1 MRATSIGHA
10 GIFIETRQ
18 GTILCDP
25 WFNPAF
31 FGSWFVFPRNDQL
44 PHPLRD
50 EILHPSYLYISHLHG
65 DHLDEKWLSENIP
78 RNTPV
83 LLPGFPTNELERRLR
98 SIGFDTFIRTENGIE
113 TNLGDGL
120 TVAIHVETS
129 ITDGPA
135 GDSALVVSDG
145 VHRIVDQNDCR
156 PSDLHALCSHG
167 PVDQHWIQYSGAIWY
182 PMVYEEPAETM
193 RQLIDLKV
201 ESQFARALRYVE
213 ALDARAVVPSAG
225 PPCFL
230 DPDLFRFNVID
241 GDEMSIFPDQ
251 TAFLNRLTATG
262 RDGVMNVPGTIIEC
276 GAEHEP
282 RHPFPVDEVRSIF
295 TNKRD
300 YLLRYQSDYLGFLDE
315 LKASWEPPQ
324 PNLVGRLKAWWE
336 PLMALAPT
344 LCGAVGAACLLRA
357 GDTDVLIDFP
367 NRQVR
372 AHAGEPF
379 GFRFDIDR
387 RLVETVVT
395 QNAVDWSD
403 KLFLSCR
410 FTAWRAGSYN
420 EYLYNFFKSLS
431 VERMQRT
438 EAEAV
443 RKIAPPPPSD
453 EIRIG
458 DHIVERYCP
467 HRRADLEVFG
477 ESDGTT
483 LVCTLHGW
491 KFDLETGRCLTAE
504 DRQLRVRRADS

>member
-10 GIFIETRQ
+10 GIFIEARQ

-65 DHLDEKWLSENIP
+65 DHLDEKWLRENIP
-78 RNTPV
+78 RHTPV

-98 SIGFDTFIRTENGIE
+98 SLGFDTFVHTEDGIE
-113 TNLGDGL
+113 TDLGDGL
-120 TVAIHVETS
+120 TIAIHVETS

-156 PSDLHALCSHG
+156 PSNLDALRSHG
-167 PVDQHWIQYSGAIWY
+167 PVDQHWLQFSGAIWY
-182 PMVYEEPAETM
+182 PMVYEESPETM

-201 ESQFARALRYVE
+201 ESQFSRALRYVE

-230 DPDLFRFNVID
+230 DPDLFHLNVID
-241 GDEMSIFPDQ
+241 GDELSIFPDQ
-251 TAFLNRLTATG
+251 TAFANRLAAIG
-262 RDGVMNVPGTIIEC
+262 RHSVTNIPGTTVEC
-276 GAEHEP
+276 GSESAP
-282 RHPFPVDEVRSIF
+282 RHPISEDDVREIF
-295 TNKRD
+295 THKREYLRRYQND
-300 YLLRYQSDYLGFLDE
+300 YLPYLTE
-315 LKASWEPPQ
+315 LKESWAKPA

-344 LCGAVGAACLLRA
+344 LCDAIGAACLLQA
-357 GDTDVLIDFP
+357 GDTEILIDFP
-367 NRQVR
+367 NRRVS
-372 AHAGEPF
+372 AHQGEQF

-387 RLVETVVT
+387 RLVETVVA

-410 FTAWRAGSYN
+410 FGAWRSGAYN

-467 HRRADLEVFG
+467 HRRADLSVFG
-477 ESDGTT
+477 ETDGTT

-491 KFDLETGRCLTAE
+491 KFDLETGNCLTAD
-504 DRQLRVRRADS
+504 DRRLRVRRAD

>member
-65 DHLDEKWLSENIP
+65 DHLDEKWLRENIP
-78 RNTPV
+78 RHTPV

-98 SIGFDTFIRTENGIE
+98 SLGFDTFVHTEDGIE
-113 TNLGDGL
+113 TDLGDGL
-120 TVAIHVETS
+120 TIAIHVETS

-156 PSDLHALCSHG
+156 PSNLDALRSHG
-167 PVDQHWIQYSGAIWY
+167 PVDQHWLQFSGAIWY
-182 PMVYEEPAETM
+182 PMVYEESPETM

-201 ESQFARALRYVE
+201 ESQFSRALRYVE

-230 DPDLFRFNVID
+230 DPDLFHLNVID
-241 GDEMSIFPDQ
+241 GDELSIFPDQ
-251 TAFLNRLTATG
+251 TAFANRLAAIG
-262 RDGVMNVPGTIIEC
+262 RHSVTNIPGTTIEC
-276 GAEHEP
+276 GSESAP
-282 RHPFPVDEVRSIF
+282 RHPISEDDVREIF
-295 TNKRD
+295 THKREYLRRYQND
-300 YLLRYQSDYLGFLDE
+300 YLPYLTE
-315 LKASWEPPQ
+315 LKESWAKPA

-344 LCGAVGAACLLRA
+344 LCDAIGAACLLQA
-357 GDTDVLIDFP
+357 GDTEVLIDFP
-367 NRQVR
+367 NRRVS
-372 AHAGEPF
+372 AHQGEQF

-387 RLVETVVT
+387 RLVETVVA

-410 FTAWRAGSYN
+410 FGAWRSGAYN

-467 HRRADLEVFG
+467 HRRADLSVFG
-477 ESDGTT
+477 ETDGTT

-491 KFDLETGRCLTAE
+491 KFDLETGKCLTAD
-504 DRQLRVRRADS
+504 DRRLRVRRAD